1 VTVLPIP
8 SLDSLPHNQYA
19 GGDRE
24 GAVDNG
30 HLLHH
35 WTLWLTANGLSAKTV
50 WDYGYA
56 LMKFAAWPGDGSH
69 PGIIGRDLRTITDL
83 EISTFLAVAIG
94 AKAHSR
100 QQYVKAF
107 RSFFGWLHARGEIP
121 RDPTAIVK
129 PRPPRRTPQEPFSR
143 DELAALVIRAHLRH
157 PRRGAAILAC
167 YALGTR
173 RSEFAGIAES
183 DIDWDGLKVRVIGK
197 GPKTRRIDLGP
208 LAAHALRELLELGP
222 EPRGTVPGT
231 LLGIRPVQF
240 AAWVSQAA
248 RDCGFEGRKCR
259 THTLRAT
266 AATVMDHANVPSRVI
281 QDFLGHESVA
291 TTGIYLGLFDGDQA
305 GAVKVL

>member
-1 VTVLPIP
+1 
-8 SLDSLPHNQYA
+8 
-19 GGDRE
+19 
-24 GAVDNG
+24 VDNG
-30 HLLHH
+30 LLLHH
-35 WTLWLTANGLSAKTV
+35 WALWLNANGLSAKTV

-56 LMKFAAWPGDGSH
+56 LMKFSSWPGDGTH
-69 PGIIGRDLRTITDL
+69 PGTVGVDLRCITDL

-107 RSFFGWLHARGEIP
+107 RSFFGWLHARGEIE
-121 RDPTAIVK
+121 RDPTAIV
-129 PRPPRRTPQEPFSR
+129 RPRRPHRGPQEPFSR
-143 DELAALVIRAHLRH
+143 DELAALVIRAWLRH
-157 PRRGAAILAC
+157 PRRGAAVLGC

-173 RSEFAGIAES
+173 RSEFAGIGS
-183 DIDWDGLKVRVIGK
+183 GDIDWDARKVKVLGK
-197 GPKTRRIDLGP
+197 GSKVRRIDVGP
-208 LAAHALRELLELGP
+208 LAGQALRELLELGP

-248 RDCGFEGRKCR
+248 RDCGFEGRKRR

-281 QDFLGHESVA
+281 QEFLGHENVS
-291 TTGIYLGLFDGDQA
+291 TTGIYLGLFEGDQA
-305 GAVKVL
+305 TAVQSL